1 MRAIRKSAVA
11 RMHGLISQM
20 EKLGLGE
27 YMAYVKN
34 RKQLLWTN
42 FIAGLSRGL
51 GMAIGFS
58 ILGAVVILVL
68 QHLAILSLPVI
79 GDFLA
84 EIVRMVQHKL

>member
-1 MRAIRKSAVA
+1 MRAIRKSPVA
-11 RMHGLISQM
+11 RMHGLVKDM

-42 FIAGLSRGL
+42 FVAGLARGL

-58 ILGAVVILVL
+58 VLGAIVVLLL
-68 QHLAILSLPVI
+68 QRLAILNLPVI
-79 GDFLA
+79 GEFLA

>member
-1 MRAIRKSAVA
+1 MRAIRKSALA
-11 RMHGLISQM
+11 RMNGLVSQM

-42 FIAGLSRGL
+42 FVAGLARGL

-58 ILGAVVILVL
+58 VLGAIVILLL
-68 QHLAILSLPVI
+68 QRLAIFNLPVI
-79 GDFLA
+79 GEFLA

>member
-1 MRAIRKSAVA
+1 MRIIRKSPVA
-11 RMHGLISQM
+11 RMHGLVKQM

-42 FIAGLSRGL
+42 FVAGLARGL

-58 ILGAVVILVL
+58 VLGAIVILLL
-68 QHLAILSLPVI
+68 QRLAILNLPVI
-79 GDFLA
+79 GEFLA

>member
-27 YMAYVKN
+27 YMAYVRN
-34 RKQLLWTN
+34 RRMLLWTN
-42 FIAGLSRGL
+42 FVAGLARGL

-58 ILGAVVILVL
+58 ILGAIVVLML
-68 QHLAILSLPVI
+68 QRLAILNLPVI
-79 GDFLA
+79 GEFLA
-84 EIVRMVQHKL
+84 EIIRMVQHKL

>member
-1 MRAIRKSAVA
+1 MRAIRKSTVA
-11 RMHGLISQM
+11 RLQGLVSQM

-42 FIAGLSRGL
+42 FIAGVSRGL

-58 ILGAVVILVL
+58 VLGAIVILLL
-68 QHLAILSLPVI
+68 QRVAILNLPVI
-79 GDFLA
+79 GEFLA

>member
-1 MRAIRKSAVA
+1 MRAIRKSAVT

-42 FIAGLSRGL
+42 FVAGLARGL

-58 ILGAVVILVL
+58 ILGAIVILLL
-68 QHLAILSLPVI
+68 QRLAILNLPVI
-79 GDFLA
+79 GEFLA
-84 EIVRMVQHKL
+84 EIVRMVQHEL